1 MRVDGKMTLHA
12 RGLLLG
18 HRGSP
23 REAKENTLDSFRRAL
38 QAGLDGVEL
47 DIQRTRDGVLAI
59 HHDFDLAGVAIS
71 HLTWAEL
78 AAQAPWIPRLEQVFE
93 LYEGFPQAHLN
104 LELKSQPPSSDGREA
119 DLARALAAWPQ
130 RERTWV
136 SSFDP
141 LALIRLGKAG
151 VDVPLALLYTQ
162 PEMLELLP
170 CLPVG
175 GVHPHHSLLEAE
187 RVQEFKARGL
197 FVVAWTVNDRETAR
211 RLFDWGVDGVIGDS
225 PQELL
230 ASRA

>member
-1 MRVDGKMTLHA
+1 MFVDGKMTLPA
-12 RGLLLG
+12 KGLLLG

-23 REAKENTLDSFRRAL
+23 REARENTLESFRVAL

-47 DIQRTRDGVLAI
+47 DVQRTRDGVLVI
-59 HHDFDLAGVAIS
+59 HHDFDLEGVAIS
-71 HLTWAEL
+71 RLIWPEL
-78 AAQAPWIPRLEQVFE
+78 AARAPWLPRLEEVFE
-93 LYEGFPQAHLN
+93 LYEEFPQARLN
-104 LELKSQPPSSDGREA
+104 LELKSQPPVSDGRES

-130 RERTWV
+130 RDRVWI

-175 GVHPHHSLLEAE
+175 GVHPHFSLLEAE
-187 RVQEFKARGL
+187 RVQEFKAKGL
-197 FVVAWTVNDRETAR
+197 FVVTWTVNDRETAG
-211 RLFDWGVDGVIGDS
+211 RLFGWGVDGVIGDL